1 MAKKYLIFSLIL
13 AGTMVFADNENY
25 DGQDVSGKSFS
36 SSSLKNSSW
45 VGTIATR
52 TYYRDSNLTQSN
64 FTNANL
70 SGADFQRAT
79 ISGVDF
85 TNANLS
91 GVYFLYVKGLTDV
104 QLRSA
109 SDVTNICLADCD
121 LSIFDL
127 SGLNLSGIRL
137 DCSELTNVNF
147 KNSNLYNAFCEGATF
162 INVNCN
168 NTYINGGRFSRS
180 NLEGTSFIGADLTA
194 AVMDNTTLTNVN
206 FTSAILSGVSFSGA
220 DFTDVVI
227 LGADL
232 SSTVANGF
240 TEAQLKQTLSYKSGN
255 LQGVMFDYNNISKWD
270 FSGQNLQN
278 ASFFSSRIANVNF
291 TGADL
296 RGAELTGT
304 AGTPIYKNTIMSDGV
319 IKNFSMAS
327 ADDVLKIR
335 KYVPATGGEMIN
347 AKISENSTISGGAAL
362 TIEQGSVLEIDSGK
376 ILSVSDGE
384 IIFNI
389 DTADAATR
397 ILLGENSEIVF
408 GTDSKL
414 TINIDGTISPDG
426 SYTFTLI
433 EAASEAQISGITK
446 ENSILNI
453 NGSLF
458 DANKWSFA
466 FDSATGSFN
475 INVVPEP
482 AEWAMIFGAVALGFA
497 VYRRRK

>member
-1 MAKKYLIFSLIL
+1 MRSASDITNISL
-13 AGTMVFADNENY
+13 
-25 DGQDVSGKSFS
+25 
-36 SSSLKNSSW
+36 SSLDLTNFNFS
-45 VGTIATR
+45 GL
-52 TYYRDSNLTQSN
+52 NLRYTS
-64 FTNANL
+64 FYL
-70 SGADFQRAT
+70 ST
-79 ISGVDF
+79 VSGVDF

-91 GVYFLYVKGLTDV
+91 GADFGSVTGLTDI

-109 SDVTNICLADCD
+109 SDITKIYLYNITNFN
-121 LSIFDL
+121 LSE
-127 SGLNLSGIRL
+127 LNLSGMTATATFR
-137 DCSELTNVNF
+137 NVNLS
-147 KNSNLYNAFCEGATF
+147 NSNLSGSYFSLGTF

-168 NTYINGGRFSRS
+168 NTNLSGTNFSYA
-180 NLEGTSFIGADLTA
+180 NLEKTTFVGADLTA
-194 AVMDNTTLTNVN
+194 VNMDNVTLTNVD
-206 FTSAILSGVSFSGA
+206 FTSAILSGVSFGAA

-362 TIEQGSVLEIDSGK
+362 TIEQGGVLEIDSGK

-414 TINIDGTISPDG
+414 TINIDGTILSDG
-426 SYTFTLI
+426 SHTFTLI

-482 AEWAMIFGAVALGFA
+482 AKWAMIFGAIALGLA
-497 VYRRRK
+497 AYRRRK